1 MPPEIAEHSQL
12 KRILLLN
19 PPGKRSYLRD
29 YYCSSI
35 SKAGYYWPPIDLLVL
50 SGLLKNRFDVH
61 VLDAI
66 IQRRSF
72 ENCAKDIK
80 NIGPEIIIFL
90 SSTQSYRDDFPF
102 MRRIKRAQNAV
113 MIGCGEIF
121 LEDSQKILKENS
133 FLDGVILD
141 FTNPNIVDF
150 LKSPSLFSK
159 ALPKQKLHKN
169 KPLLFTYPTPLH
181 ETFPLRLYRYPHN
194 RSNPFT
200 SVLTTYGCPRHCH
213 FCNSGNLGFKRRN
226 LYNIVDELKE
236 IRKQGIKQVFF
247 ADMTFG
253 ESREHTLQ
261 LCDAIFNEG
270 IDISWNCY
278 SRVDVVDEQLLIAM
292 RRAGCR
298 LVQYGIENIDQH
310 MLKKYGK
317 NISLSRVKNTF
328 ELMKKQKILSGAHF
342 LFGLSK
348 ESPDSVKESIRF
360 IHLLKPDYVS
370 FNIFYPRKSSRLS
383 QEPPPDNL
391 KLLQKYI
398 RKGYLQFYLSPS
410 YLASKLLGIR
420 SVYEFNNLLYMG
432 KMLCRHL
439 VTGRI

>member
-1 MPPEIAEHSQL
+1 MPTKSTGHSQL
-12 KRILLLN
+12 KRVLLLN

-66 IQRRSF
+66 IQKRGF

-80 NIGPEIIIFL
+80 RIRPEIIIFL
-90 SSTQSYRDDFPF
+90 SSTQSCRDDFPF
-102 MRRIKRAQNAV
+102 IRRIKRAQKTV
-113 MIGCGEIF
+113 VIGCGEIF
-121 LEDSQKILKENS
+121 LEDSQKILKENP

-141 FTNPNIVDF
+141 FTNPSIIDF
-150 LKSPSLFSK
+150 LKSPSLFHK
-159 ALPKQKLHKN
+159 TLPRQKRHKN
-169 KPLLFTYPTPLH
+169 KQLFFTYPTPLH
-181 ETFPLRLYRYPHN
+181 AKFPLRQYRYPYN
-194 RSNPFT
+194 RSKPFT
-200 SVLTTYGCPRHCH
+200 SVLTTYGCPHHCH

-226 LYNIVDELKE
+226 ICNIVEELKE
-236 IRKQGIKQVFF
+236 IRKLGIKQVFF

-253 ESREHTLQ
+253 ENREHTLH
-261 LCDAIFNEG
+261 LCDAIAKEG
-270 IDISWNCY
+270 IDLNWNCY
-278 SRVDVVDEQLLIAM
+278 SRVDVVDEQLLKAM
-292 RRAGCR
+292 KRAGCH

-310 MLKKYGK
+310 LLKKYGK

-348 ESPDSVKESIRF
+348 ESPASVKKSIRF

-370 FNIFYPRKSSRLS
+370 FNIFYPRKSSWLS
-383 QEPPPDNL
+383 QESPPDNL
-391 KLLQKYI
+391 ILLQKYI
-398 RKGYLQFYLSPS
+398 RKGYLQFYLSPF
-410 YLASKLLGIR
+410 YLAKKLLGIR
-420 SVYEFNNLLYMG
+420 SLYEFSNLLYMG
-432 KMLCRHL
+432 KMLCRNL